1 MIENAQVRLRDPVID
16 RDGNVVKQQTSHYLR
31 SKTSGIVYPWSYELS
46 MRLDM
51 DMTNDPTQPVKKV
64 ATPAIYMAPA
74 AQAPIRQ
81 VPDVPAGNPFNVPT
95 FGVSPALPPV
105 LLSGGEKAP
114 VGFGIA
120 SRANPAGA
128 PSYEE

>member
-1 MIENAQVRLRDPVID
+1 MIDNIQVRLRDPVID

-31 SKTSGIVYPWSYELS
+31 NKTSGIVYPWSYELS

-51 DMTNDPTQPVKKV
+51 EPTNDPAQPVKASTV
-64 ATPAIYMAPA
+64 PAIYTAPA
-74 AQAPIRQ
+74 QQAPIRQ
-81 VPDVPAGNPFNVPT
+81 VPDVPAGNPFNVPA
-95 FGVSPALPPV
+95 FHASPALPPV

-114 VGFGIA
+114 VGFGIV
-120 SRANPAGA
+120 SRANSAGA